1 MSPHEREKQDQ
12 SITITCLSVLR
23 QISFGDEVLKQ
34 EAAEPWAKLQSSMWA
49 YSGLLR
55 EASTLGLGF

>member
-1 MSPHEREKQDQ
+1 
-12 SITITCLSVLR
+12 
-23 QISFGDEVLKQ
+23 VLKQ